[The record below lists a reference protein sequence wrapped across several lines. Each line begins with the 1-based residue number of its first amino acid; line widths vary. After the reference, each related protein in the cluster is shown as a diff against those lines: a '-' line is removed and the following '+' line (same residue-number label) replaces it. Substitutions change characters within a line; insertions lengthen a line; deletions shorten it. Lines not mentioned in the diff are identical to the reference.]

1 MPPTLTTPTC
11 NPKPVWS
18 ESTDSTALTSRW
30 WHAWIRAAPFM
41 FTTRDVNLKV
51 RLWDLVLSFKMVLNE
66 KFSKCSSILIVR
78 QHDSVLFIVVSPLVP
93 YVKIR
98 LLCLSLQ
105 SAVTHVLR
113 ISLGSQ
119 AAALISACW
128 VTATRAEPAAA
139 VLVLAW
145 AVTESPARVSKI
157 SIQPAQTSFK
167 QCYTTAFPII
177 GLSCI

>member
-1 MPPTLTTPTC
+1 
-11 NPKPVWS
+11 
-18 ESTDSTALTSRW
+18 
-30 WHAWIRAAPFM
+30 M
-41 FTTRDVNLKV
+41 F
-51 RLWDLVLSFKMVLNE
+51 LNV

-78 QHDSVLFIVVSPLVP
+78 QHDSLFIVVSPLVP

-119 AAALISACW
+119 AAAPISACW

-157 SIQPAQTSFK
+157 SFQPAQTSFK